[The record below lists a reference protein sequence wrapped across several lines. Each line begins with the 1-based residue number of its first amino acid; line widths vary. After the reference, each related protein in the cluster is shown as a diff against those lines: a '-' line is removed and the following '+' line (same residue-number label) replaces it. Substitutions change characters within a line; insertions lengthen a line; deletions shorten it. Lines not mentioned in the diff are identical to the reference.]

1 MRDRQPQLERHDQ
14 LSEREQT
21 KIRDRFGR
29 VLLLLI
35 ATVFFSIAAPDEPWA
50 WLATAVV
57 LSVTLGIAMLASGA
71 RPKVVGA
78 WLVVAGLGIGASTF
92 ITITQA
98 RAGGGYLALIT
109 LLLTLVTMSAIA
121 RRLWLHA
128 EINMLTVLGA
138 VSIYVLLGLAFASVF
153 AAIGALGSQPFF
165 ALQEDGTRSDYVYF
179 SFITMETVGYGDL
192 TPQGGLGRAL
202 AVTEGLVGQIYL
214 ITAVAALVGN
224 LGRTRAARQDKETL
238 EEDE

>member
-1 MRDRQPQLERHDQ
+1 MSDRQPQLERHNQ

-57 LSVTLGIAMLASGA
+57 LSVTLGIAMSASGA
-71 RPKVVGA
+71 RPEVVGA
-78 WLVVAGLGIGASTF
+78 WLVVAGLGIGGSIF
-92 ITITQA
+92 ITITQL

-128 EINMLTVLGA
+128 EINTLTVLGA
-138 VSIYVLLGLAFASVF
+138 VSIYVLLGLAFASMYATV
-153 AAIGALGSQPFF
+153 GAFGSQPFF

-192 TPQGGLGRAL
+192 TPQGGIGQAL

-214 ITAVAALVGN
+214 VTAVAALVGN
-224 LGRTRAARQDKETL
+224 LGRAR
-238 EEDE
+238 